1 MAANPTSSPSC
12 LTRAETL
19 LPPELEREIFEICA
33 LTRPVI
39 IPKLMLVAWR
49 VKNWVEPLLYRV
61 VHISPERYPSLGV
74 PLFTSDILARVLSE
88 RPGLLENSVRH
99 MYIWSPEES
108 TILSARHRAH
118 IDAVLSACKG
128 ITNLF
133 IMPGEAEYCTALAD
147 LTCLRQL
154 AVDIVNLFK
163 VYPARFADALFRN
176 VTHLEIFAEAEYWE
190 GSELASLPELTHC
203 AFWNETILEIA
214 GGAILAGC
222 ARLRYMVFLYVSGSL
237 NQIEHASCAELALD
251 VRFVAL
257 DPGAFDEDWLRG
269 ALLQQNYWAR
279 AEAFVA
285 AKRAGEV
292 DSSLYLVPDEKPSSD
307 PSFAS

>member
-1 MAANPTSSPSC
+1 MAENPTSN
-12 LTRAETL
+12 LLHVTRTETL

-99 MYIWSPEES
+99 MYTWSPEES
-108 TILSARHRAH
+108 TILIARHRAN
-118 IDAVLSACKG
+118 IDAVLSA
-128 ITNLF
+128 
-133 IMPGEAEYCTALAD
+133 Y

-190 GSELASLPELTHC
+190 GSELASLPQLTHC
-203 AFWNETILEIA
+203 AFWDETILECA
-214 GGAILAGC
+214 AGAILAGC
-222 ARLRYMVFLYVSGSL
+222 ARLRYLVFLRASGSL
-237 NQIEHASCAELALD
+237 NQIEQASCAELALD

-285 AKRAGEV
+285 AKRAGKV
-292 DSSLYLVPDEKPSSD
+292 DNSLFLVPDEKPSSD
-307 PSFAS
+307 LSFASETDLEK